1 MSFPYE
7 DIINLPHHV
16 SMTRPQMSMKDRAA
30 QFSPFA
36 ALTGFEDS
44 VHETARLT
52 DQRHCLDESIIGMIN
67 ERIQLIAGHL
77 DEQPEVEIVYFRPDD
92 KKAGGAYLTV
102 RGIVKKIDEYSRI
115 IYLQDSM
122 AIPIEE
128 IVEITEK
135 NRP

>member
-7 DIINLPHHV
+7 DIINQPHHV
-16 SMTRPQMSMKDRAA
+16 SLTRPQMSMKDRAA

-135 NRP
+135 SRP

>member
-1 MSFPYE
+1 MTGRYD
-7 DIINLPHHV
+7 DIINLPHHI

-67 ERIQLIAGHL
+67 ERIQLIAAHL
-77 DEQPEVEIVYFRPDD
+77 DEQPEVEIMYFRPDD
-92 KKAGGAYLTV
+92 KKAGGAYQTV

-115 IYLQDSM
+115 IYLQDGM

-128 IVEITEK
+128 IVCLV
-135 NRP
+135 ND